1 MLDCLRRQL
10 ARASCLF
17 VQTFP
22 ASGDP
27 RLVSG
32 LFFFSS
38 ALSKPQNG
46 KNKAVRGESPL
57 KGQPLCLIKLLVR
70 ARDGKLRCNC
80 GLS

>member
-46 KNKAVRGESPL
+46 KNKAVRGESPT
-57 KGQPLCLIKLLVR
+57 QR
-70 ARDGKLRCNC
+70 AASVLNQAVSEG
-80 GLS
+80 